1 MIGSSISH
9 YRLTEKLGAGGM
21 GVVYGAEDVIL
32 KRQVALK
39 FLPEELTTDPHALDR
54 FSREARAAAALNHPH
69 ICTIHDMGEHE
80 GRHFIV
86 MERLEGKTL
95 MHYLAGRAVTK
106 IQIIELA
113 VQIADALDAA
123 HAKGIIHR
131 DIKPANIFVTTR
143 GDVKVLDFG
152 LAKLLPQATKPAG
165 VEDGQTSSAP
175 TVDSNLTDAGIA
187 VGTVAYMSPEQ
198 VRGDELDSRTDLFS
212 FGAVLYEMGTQR
224 QAFSG
229 QTSAVVSEAIL
240 NRQPVAVSFM
250 NPELPTRFQEIID
263 KALEKDPELRYQSAG
278 ELRSDLKR
286 LKRDLES
293 TESRLRTLPASRA
306 GPRNWWSSQ
315 KVVIA
320 AVLIS
325 GLAVV
330 LALRWRSAPLPHES
344 RMLLQRSITANPP
357 ENPVYAAA
365 ISPDGRSLAYAD
377 FTGVFVRLLE
387 TGESHPLA
395 LPEGFCFR

>member
-9 YRLTEKLGAGGM
+9 YRLTEKLGAGGL

-152 LAKLLPQATKPAG
+152 LAKLLPQTAKLSG
-165 VEDGQTSSAP
+165 VEGGHTSSAA
-175 TVDSNLTDAGIA
+175 TVDSNLTDSGVG
-187 VGTVAYMSPEQ
+187 VGTIAYMSPEQ

-212 FGAVLYEMGTQR
+212 FGAVLYEMATQR

-229 QTSAVVSEAIL
+229 QTSAVIYEAIL
-240 NRQPVAVSFM
+240 NRGPAAVSFR

-293 TESRLRTLPASRA
+293 TESRLRTLPASRG
-306 GPRNWWSSQ
+306 GPRNWWSTQ
-315 KVVIA
+315 RVIFA
-320 AVLIS
+320 AILIS

-330 LALRWRSAPLPHES
+330 FALRWRSTPIPHET

-365 ISPDGRSLAYAD
+365 ISPDGKSLAYAD
-377 FTGVFVRLLE
+377 FTGVFVRVLE
-387 TGESHPLA
+387 TGESHPLT

>member
-1 MIGSSISH
+1 VIGSSISH

-152 LAKLLPQATKPAG
+152 LAKLLPRATKPAG

-293 TESRLRTLPASRA
+293 TESRLRTLRASRA

>member
-1 MIGSSISH
+1 VIGSSVSH

-32 KRQVALK
+32 KRKVALK
-39 FLPEELTTDPHALDR
+39 FLPEELTTDLHALDR

-86 MERLEGKTL
+86 MERLEGKIL

-123 HAKGIIHR
+123 HTKGIIHR

-152 LAKLLPQATKPAG
+152 LAKLLSPGK
-165 VEDGQTSSAP
+165 VEGGHTSSAP
-175 TVDSNLTDAGIA
+175 TVDSNLTDSGVA

-212 FGAVLYEMGTQR
+212 FGAVLYEMATQR

-229 QTSAVVSEAIL
+229 QTSAVVYEAIL
-240 NRQPVAVSFM
+240 NRDPAAVSFR

-278 ELRSDLKR
+278 ELRCDLKR

-293 TESRLRTLPASRA
+293 TESRLRTLPAFPA
-306 GPRNWWSSQ
+306 GPRNWWSTQ
-315 KVVIA
+315 KVIFA
-320 AVLIS
+320 AILIS

-330 LALRWRSAPLPHES
+330 LALRWRSAPIPHES

-395 LPEGFCFR
+395 LPEGFCFW